1 MKRHHYLS
9 WITLVAFS
17 LVVFGC
23 SQKKTVCAP
32 VVGTPEHDYQLSEII
47 KLTPIP
53 VTLTTPQEIEI
64 GGKITVIDKLVN
76 YPLCNDN
83 WRGIVY
89 VDCDVQVASAEFDQ
103 EKNPLFFKG
112 CNLNIEPN
120 TVVYVAAHNNT
131 AYYKGCSCH
140 TGEDP
145 LP

>member
-9 WITLVAFS
+9 WFALVAFS
-17 LVVFGC
+17 LVVVGC
-23 SQKKTVCAP
+23 SQNNTVCAP
-32 VVGTPEHDYQLSEII
+32 LTGTPEHVYQLTEII
-47 KLTPIP
+47 KLTPVP
-53 VTLTTPQEIEI
+53 VTLTSPQSVEI
-64 GGKITVIDKLVN
+64 GGKIREIDKLVN

-83 WRGIVY
+83 WSGIVY

-120 TVVYVAAHNNT
+120 TIVYVAAHNDT